1 MGPTATGKSSLA
13 FQLAKEFNAVIVNA
27 DSVQIYDKVHIGAAK
42 PSPSEMEQVEHLL
55 YGIIKPTHKITAGQY
70 YKLAR
75 KVILERLAHQH
86 VFLVG
91 GSGFYIQALER
102 GMYSAPSTDPI
113 IEKRII
119 EETKIL
125 GAKELY
131 ERLLE
136 KDPKYAHRISEND
149 TYRIIRALVIIEQKK
164 QKMSDVIEAFENQ
177 EENSSFSVPKLKIGL
192 KLERELLRKKVHE
205 RVLEMIQ
212 NGLENEVRELL
223 QEGLKDWAPL
233 NSVGYKETVDYLQG
247 QGTEQEWIDSIVRG
261 TMQLAKKQKTWFQRD
276 KEIIWYDSLNQRL
289 EAETKVRSYLLT
301 EGNPHLDNN

>member
-13 FQLAKEFNAVIVNA
+13 LQLAKEFDAVIVNA
-27 DSVQIYDKVHIGAAK
+27 DSVQIYDKVQIGAAK
-42 PSPSEMEQVEHLL
+42 PNQDEMKQVEHLL
-55 YGIIKPTHKITAGQY
+55 YGIIKPPHKITAGQY

-75 KVILERLAHQH
+75 EIILERLAHQH

-91 GSGFYIQALER
+91 GSGFYIQALEK

-113 IEKRII
+113 IEKRMI
-119 EETKIL
+119 EETKVL

-131 ERLLE
+131 GRLLE
-136 KDPKYAHRISEND
+136 KDPKYAHRVSEND

-177 EENSSFSVPKLKIGL
+177 EENFSFSVPKLKIGL
-192 KLERELLRKKVHE
+192 TMERDELRKKVRE
-205 RVLEMIQ
+205 RVLQMVQ
-212 NGLENEVRELL
+212 GGLEKEVQELL

-233 NSVGYKETVDYLQG
+233 SSVGYKETMEYLEKKG
-247 QGTEQEWIDSIVRG
+247 AENEWIEAIVTG

-276 KEIIWYDSLNQRL
+276 KEIIWYDSLNQRT
-289 EAETKVRSYLLT
+289 EAQEKVKSYLLT
-301 EGNPHLDNN
+301 EGNTRLDNN